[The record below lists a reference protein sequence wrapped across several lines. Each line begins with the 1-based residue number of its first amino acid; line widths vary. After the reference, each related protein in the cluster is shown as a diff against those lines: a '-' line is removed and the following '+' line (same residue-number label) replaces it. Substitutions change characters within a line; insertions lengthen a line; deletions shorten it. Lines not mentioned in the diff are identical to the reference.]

1 MAQGGG
7 NERETLGKFV
17 KTQSGY
23 GTTTSSKK
31 HTQHKSSKF
40 IKHML
45 TKEDNLVGLSLK
57 YQCTVEVLKRENK
70 LWNNDMLFLRDHV
83 LIPLSPENEH
93 LAQPEIVV
101 TFSERERTGSVNSIG
116 SNNPPDKET
125 NQEVTSGK
133 EEVQT
138 ATEVESCKKE
148 SNPLDFFSKYD
159 SSLAKLKSDVAKMEK
174 NAELFPFHHQ

>member
-1 MAQGGG
+1 MHFQ
-7 NERETLGKFV
+7 
-17 KTQSGY
+17 
-23 GTTTSSKK
+23 
-31 HTQHKSSKF
+31 
-40 IKHML
+40 
-45 TKEDNLVGLSLK
+45 
-57 YQCTVEVLKRENK
+57 VEVLKRENK

-138 ATEVESCKKE
+138 ATEVELSKKE

-174 NAELFPFHHQ
+174 NAE